1 MGTLQLHWIR
11 CTPMRTNSIH
21 FSKRVNPG
29 CRWMASSR
37 PTGESCPSPTQRI
50 QPPCSSHRSLY
61 RGLPGASRCR
71 ELALTEFRVPL
82 RLQLLLKN
90 QLLATASG
98 CRREEQRRPIPGAT
112 ASSYL
117 LVTVSVTSSTR
128 SLSRSAI
135 ALRTFGSVKST
146 PNLAARRTQSF
157 AVFILPLFRMMI
169 PLSFAFGRPDHSYN
183 SSSPDALSVDSCS
196 AARECVYAWSSQAA
210 EESRSSTVNLT
221 EGFSP

>member
-157 AVFILPLFRMMI
+157 AVLILPLFRMMI
-169 PLSFAFGRPDHSYN
+169 PLSSAFVRLDRTHK
-183 SSSPDALSVDSCS
+183 SSSPTALSVDSCRVPRGYRYPS
-196 AARECVYAWSSQAA
+196 SLRERRPP
-210 EESRSSTVNLT
+210 RSDLWT
-221 EGFSP
+221 